1 MVLLPQVNHKGLN
14 RFTSTAPLKN
24 LQNSSQNYIET
35 KILAQH
41 SQRVIPPT

>member
-1 MVLLPQVNHKGLN
+1 MASTTPIAILSSL
-14 RFTSTAPLKN
+14 STAPLKN

-41 SQRVIPPT
+41 NQRVIPPT